1 MQRLSN
7 AGASVLDGASVA
19 AATKVTRR
27 FSTAGSRMS
36 RSSREY
42 RWISSMNS
50 TVSSPRRFN
59 RSAAD
64 SELRSSSTRA
74 LTADSSMKR
83 RCGSSAIRCA
93 IVVLP
98 VPGGPYSRAAP
109 GTTTDCEVVG
119 EAIRHNGA
127 PGARTWSWPMTSSSR
142 LGRIRSANGRSIT
155 LSLAGVPG
163 TAAVTRPA
171 VGIPAIGTFIPVVS
185 IPAGLTPAGFMPE
198 NCKPRFTV
206 SS

>member
-1 MQRLSN
+1 M
-7 AGASVLDGASVA
+7 LDGASVV

-36 RSSREY
+36 CSSREY

-83 RCGSSAIRCA
+83 RCDSSAIRCA

-119 EAIRHNGA
+119 EAIRRNGA
-127 PGARTWSWPMTSSSR
+127 PGASTWSWPMTSSSR

-171 VGIPAIGTFIPVVS
+171 IGAFMPVVS
-185 IPAGLTPAGFMPE
+185 IPAGLTPAEFMPAGFMPE
-198 NCKPRFTV
+198 NCKPRSTV
-206 SS
+206 SP